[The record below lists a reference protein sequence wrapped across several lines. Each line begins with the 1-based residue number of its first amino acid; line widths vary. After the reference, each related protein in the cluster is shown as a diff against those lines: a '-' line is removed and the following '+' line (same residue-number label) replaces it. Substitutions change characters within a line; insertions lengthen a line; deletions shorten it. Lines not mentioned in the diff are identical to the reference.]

1 MQKYS
6 QYLQNMSVVDRRV
19 HQVLQ
24 LLNTSAYNRERE
36 ILLRYTENQTA
47 VLLMY
52 SIHFHLDQPTSSN
65 YNL

>member
-1 MQKYS
+1 
-6 QYLQNMSVVDRRV
+6 MSVVDRRV

-24 LLNTSAYNRERE
+24 LLNTSAYNTERE

-52 SIHFHLDQPTSSN
+52 SIHFQLDQPISSN